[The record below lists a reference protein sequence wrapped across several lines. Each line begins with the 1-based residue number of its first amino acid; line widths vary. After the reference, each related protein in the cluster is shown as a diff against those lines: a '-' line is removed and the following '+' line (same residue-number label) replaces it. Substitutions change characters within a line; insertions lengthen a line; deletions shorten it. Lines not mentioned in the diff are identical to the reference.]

1 MRFTRLA
8 IAPLMPALLLAACQ
22 GTPVK
27 LLSDPKEILAA
38 AATSTAAATSVH
50 VDLTAEGKVGLDPL
64 GTGSATPIDL
74 SGSTANA
81 DLDLQNGKL
90 HATFSAPSL
99 FNLAGEVIVADA
111 IYVKTTLTGPKYR
124 SVPLSG
130 ERQQP
135 LKGLTDLL
143 ARSDLQPTKGADAP
157 CAGGT
162 CYTLTLSLKPGDLAP
177 EGGGGSGGTTPSA
190 LPVPIQLP
198 DLSSSTVDLTL
209 HIDQATNRVSDATA
223 VVDMGDTGKLTV
235 QGTFTKWNEP
245 VQVTPPPA
253 DQVQAAG

>member
-8 IAPLMPALLLAACQ
+8 VTPLMAALLLAACQ

-99 FNLAGEVIVADA
+99 
-111 IYVKTTLTGPKYR
+111 LTWRAK
-124 SVPLSG
+124 
-130 ERQQP
+130 
-135 LKGLTDLL
+135 
-143 ARSDLQPTKGADAP
+143 
-157 CAGGT
+157 
-162 CYTLTLSLKPGDLAP
+162 
-177 EGGGGSGGTTPSA
+177 
-190 LPVPIQLP
+190 
-198 DLSSSTVDLTL
+198 
-209 HIDQATNRVSDATA
+209 
-223 VVDMGDTGKLTV
+223 
-235 QGTFTKWNEP
+235 
-245 VQVTPPPA
+245 
-253 DQVQAAG
+253 